1 MPRRRLGAT
10 DDPVADW
17 GPDSSHGLFD
27 GPESSAS
34 GEVTGHEV
42 TASRAPGEAER
53 PVAVL
58 AWIGATLS
66 VAAGNPRGAVPA
78 LEALVRDEP
87 LDLLPGG
94 FFPLADVRG
103 EPAGPTA
110 GHPPLGGP
118 AGAPNG
124 DDEHPPGSA
133 EDQVLEPDGSRYSR
147 APSAEPAGP
156 PIRGGPPIP
165 AGPLRH
171 RSAAWEERA
180 LFALLLGLALLS
192 VRACS

>member
-1 MPRRRLGAT
+1 MTRRRPGAT

-27 GPESSAS
+27 GTESSTS

-42 TASRAPGEAER
+42 TASRAPGEADR

-58 AWIGATLS
+58 AWIGATLT
-66 VAAGNPRGAVPA
+66 VAAGNARGVVPA
-78 LEALVRDEP
+78 LDVLVRGEP
-87 LDLLPGG
+87 PDLLPGG
-94 FFPLADVRG
+94 FFPLTDARA
-103 EPAGPTA
+103 EPAGVPSSPA
-110 GHPPLGGP
+110 VGHPSLSPP
-118 AGAPNG
+118 PEGAATRQ
-124 DDEHPPGSA
+124 DEHPPGFA
-133 EDQVLEPDGSRYSR
+133 GDQVFEPDGERYSR
-147 APSAEPAGP
+147 APAADAANPPTPAGRP
-156 PIRGGPPIP
+156 
-165 AGPLRH
+165 RH

>member
-1 MPRRRLGAT
+1 MTRRRPGAT

-27 GPESSAS
+27 GPESSTS

-58 AWIGATLS
+58 AWIGATLT

-94 FFPLADVRG
+94 FFPLTDAKV
-103 EPAGPTA
+103 ELAGPAA
-110 GHPPLGGP
+110 GHPPAGGA
-118 AGAPNG
+118 AGASTSE
-124 DDEHPPGSA
+124 DEHPPGSA
-133 EDQVLEPDGSRYSR
+133 EDQVLEPDGARYSR
-147 APSAEPAGP
+147 APSAAAA
-156 PIRGGPPIP
+156 GPPIP

-171 RSAAWEERA
+171 RSAVWEERA

>member
-1 MPRRRLGAT
+1 MARRRPGAT

-27 GPESSAS
+27 GPESSTS

-42 TASRAPGEAER
+42 TAGRTPGEAER

-58 AWIGATLS
+58 AWIGATLTA
-66 VAAGNPRGAVPA
+66 AAGNPRGAVPA
-78 LEALVRDEP
+78 LEALVREEP

-94 FFPLADVRG
+94 FFPLADAGV
-103 EPAGPTA
+103 EPAGTTA
-110 GHPPLGGP
+110 GHPPFGGP
-118 AGAPNG
+118 AGASTSE
-124 DDEHPPGSA
+124 DEHPVDSD
-133 EDQVLEPDGSRYSR
+133 DQVLEPDGARYSR
-147 APSAEPAGP
+147 APSADAAGPAGPVPAGP
-156 PIRGGPPIP
+156 P
-165 AGPLRH
+165 RH

-180 LFALLLGLALLS
+180 LIALLLGLALLS